1 MDVFVKT
8 VLVVGE
14 GWIMQLMNFWCGKVL
29 SIKALWCQIFHISN
43 WTSVFI
49 MCEGILGCFQLT
61 ESDNFEEYLE
71 ALEMPL
77 PMRKMMAM
85 AKPKVRQTIK
95 PKYLTLLKRLTYQMM
110 ATIGPSV
117 TRLPTGWWWWHSPL
131 ERSLMIWS
139 LSLRKWARW
148 ILHLKLEAA
157 PIFPEQVTATIN
169 E

>member
-1 MDVFVKT
+1 MWESVVDKSL
-8 VLVVGE
+8 LVANYSYF
-14 GWIMQLMNFWCGKVL
+14 QLNL
-29 SIKALWCQIFHISN
+29 RLR
-43 WTSVFI
+43 

-117 TRLPTGWWWWHSPL
+117 TRLPIG
-131 ERSLMIWS
+131 
-139 LSLRKWARW
+139 
-148 ILHLKLEAA
+148 
-157 PIFPEQVTATIN
+157 
-169 E
+169 